1 MDATEVRKLTD
12 EEIDVEIDRMQ
23 RKLFDLR
30 SQAVT
35 EKIENPGLFQKTR
48 RGIARLKTEK
58 HMRAMK
64 KQGAAS

>member
-1 MDATEVRKLTD
+1 MNAQEVRKLTD

-23 RKLFDLR
+23 RKVFDLR

-35 EKIENPGLFQKTR
+35 EKIEDPSMFKKTR

-58 HMRAMK
+58 HMRVMK